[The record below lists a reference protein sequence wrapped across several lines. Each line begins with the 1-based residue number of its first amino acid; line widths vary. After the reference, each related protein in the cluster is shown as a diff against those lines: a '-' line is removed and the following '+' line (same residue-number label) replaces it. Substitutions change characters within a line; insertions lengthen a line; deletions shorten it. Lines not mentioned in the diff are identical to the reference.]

1 LESDTFYENEKQA
14 KPRQSTRRDVGREA
28 VFEMRE
34 EKVQVLGLRGEGYMN
49 VLLAAVISA
58 FEMTSAQY
66 SQNGL
71 WF

>member
-1 LESDTFYENEKQA
+1 MQSETFYENEKQA
-14 KPRQSTRRDVGREA
+14 KSRQSTTKYVGREA

-49 VLLAAVISA
+49 VMLVSVISA

-71 WF
+71 WL